1 MQSRLLSSPLLFTL
15 TLLLL
20 LLAWSST
27 VEGLKFDMQAQPF
40 HSGIK
45 KCFDQWIPRNTL
57 VMVSLKAQEVQNQRV
72 DFAIVDKSEAVN
84 EYAKKRDIKDDKI
97 AFTTQAHAEVS
108 FCVQNHLADGIEPNV
123 QFRRWIELHVDVG
136 ADAVDYTEVAKAEKL
151 KPLEAELRHL
161 EAQANEIVEELEFL
175 QRRER
180 KFRDTNESTNERVQF
195 FSFISTFTLVALGV
209 WQVIYLRKFFQ
220 SKKLI

>member
-1 MQSRLLSSPLLFTL
+1 MLSRLLSSPILATLAFVLF
-15 TLLLL
+15 
-20 LLAWSST
+20 LAWPSA

-40 HSGIK
+40 HSGAK
-45 KCFDQWIPRNTL
+45 ECFDQWVPRNTL

-72 DFAIVDKSEAVN
+72 DFTVIDRSEAVN
-84 EYAKKRDIKDDKI
+84 EYAKKRDVKEDKI

-108 FCVQNHLADGIEPNV
+108 FCIQNHLADGIEPNV

-136 ADAVDYTEVAKAEKL
+136 ADAVDYNEVAKAEKL

-195 FSFISTFTLVALGV
+195 FSFVSTFALVALGI